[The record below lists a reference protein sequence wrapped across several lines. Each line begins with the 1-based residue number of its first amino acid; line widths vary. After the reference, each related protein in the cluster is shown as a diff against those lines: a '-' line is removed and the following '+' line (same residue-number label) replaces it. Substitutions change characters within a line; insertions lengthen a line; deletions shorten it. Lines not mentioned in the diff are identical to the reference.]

1 MSTNTSAAAPIKT
14 IIIDDEPLARSIV
27 REYLQSYPQIDI
39 LQECNDG
46 FEGIKAIQQHHPD
59 LIFLDIQMPKINGF
73 EMLELVDQPP
83 AVIFT
88 TAFDEYAIKA
98 FETHAVDYLLKPFS
112 KERFDKAMQKWLDQ
126 HALAA
131 SATSGNNATATSGNN
146 ATPKAGNSA
155 TASSVPGSPA
165 APGNP
170 ASGSPAAPGNP
181 ASGAPA
187 SPGNSTAASSAAN
200 ASTNTEQLLETAA
213 QSPSQQQRVVVKTG
227 GKIKIIPLEDI
238 HFLEAADD
246 YVKIHT
252 HNGAFLKNRTMS
264 WFEKALDP
272 SQFVRTHRSY
282 ILNVQQVTRIDPY
295 EKDSHLCILQS
306 GAQVPV
312 SKAGYVKLK
321 AVLGL

>member
-1 MSTNTSAAAPIKT
+1 MSTNTTQPPIKA
-14 IIIDDEPLARSIV
+14 IIIDDEPLARMIV
-27 REYLQSYPQIDI
+27 QEYLATYTDI
-39 LQECNDG
+39 KVLQECSDG
-46 FEGIKAIQQHHPD
+46 FEGIKAIQQWHPD

-73 EMLELVDQPP
+73 EMLELVEEPP

-98 FETHAVDYLLKPFS
+98 FESHAVDYLLKPFN
-112 KERFDKAMQKWLDQ
+112 KERFDKALRKWLDQ
-126 HALAA
+126 RGNGPAHTAIKTSAGAAA
-131 SATSGNNATATSGNN
+131 SANAA
-146 ATPKAGNSA
+146 
-155 TASSVPGSPA
+155 
-165 APGNP
+165 
-170 ASGSPAAPGNP
+170 
-181 ASGAPA
+181 
-187 SPGNSTAASSAAN
+187 STADADGDPTSA
-200 ASTNTEQLLETAA
+200 LLETAA
-213 QSPSQQQRVVVKTG
+213 QSPTQQQRIVVKTG

-238 HFLEAADD
+238 HYLEAADD

-264 WFEKALDP
+264 YFEKALDG

-321 AVLGL
+321 TVLGL